1 MCVCVHDV
9 CVRVCV
15 CVCVY
20 LVVLQQSLCFAQVCI
35 SLSCES
41 AANCVQWCSTLLQVD
56 AKREKDAKQGNKF
69 AQVLEGKVNRKVGQ
83 RGGLRGEGKAI
94 NASSGHV
101 NAAMD

>member
-1 MCVCVHDV
+1 M
-9 CVRVCV
+9 
-15 CVCVY
+15 
-20 LVVLQQSLCFAQVCI
+20 
-35 SLSCES
+35 
-41 AANCVQWCSTLLQVD
+41 D